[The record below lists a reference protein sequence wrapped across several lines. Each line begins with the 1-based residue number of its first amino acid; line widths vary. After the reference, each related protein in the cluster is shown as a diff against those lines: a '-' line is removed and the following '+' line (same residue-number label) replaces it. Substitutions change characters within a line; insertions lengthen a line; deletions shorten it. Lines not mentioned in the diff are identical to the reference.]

1 MGVKIAAV
9 YEGDLHCRAE
19 HLPSGTALVTDAPVD
34 NGGQGQSFSPTD
46 LVATALGNCVMTII
60 ALVSERHGLDL
71 QGMRVEVT
79 KEMRSQPTRRIASL
93 ATEVS
98 IPAAAVPGSED
109 RERLERA
116 ARHCPVHASLHPD
129 VSAPITFRYEPADGD
144 RSR

>member
-1 MGVKIAAV
+1 MGVIIDAV
-9 YEGDLHCRAE
+9 YEGQLACRAT
-19 HLPSGTALVTDAPVD
+19 HQPSGTALVTDAPVD

-129 VSAPITFRYEPADGD
+129 VSAPITFRY
-144 RSR
+144 